1 MSKKSNQYL
10 VTEHGKISTIISK
23 ETSLTGT
30 LTFKKP
36 LQIAGEFNG
45 EIISDG
51 FLLISETAVVR
62 ANIKAHTVVVGGHIT
77 GNVIATDRL
86 EMLSTGKVT
95 GNIKTS
101 KLQIADGVIFD
112 GNCEMI
118 QTE

>member
-1 MSKKSNQYL
+1 
-10 VTEHGKISTIISK
+10 
-23 ETSLTGT
+23 
-30 LTFKKP
+30 
-36 LQIAGEFNG
+36 
-45 EIISDG
+45 
-51 FLLISETAVVR
+51 
-62 ANIKAHTVVVGGHIT
+62 VVGGHIT